1 MAALPI
7 ARARLMVLLLTG
19 LAACRA
25 STAAAPSSTAPAEPG
40 SPMAPGNDQPAG
52 ALGSLA
58 PDKLMQRL
66 MDEMSSDPRF
76 SAAGDRVWK
85 RLEEDP
91 GLVQRGT
98 ALLER
103 VTESPAF
110 QQLLTRE
117 LAAGKTPEQIGRD
130 LEQRM
135 TRVFA
140 DPLVDRTIDETID
153 AQMER
158 PKVQR
163 ASHFWALMLVKESG
177 VSQALAEVY
186 LSPRWRRKWEAILG
200 VQPTPAMLFQ
210 RIDSYL
216 MSREGQWAA
225 QIIGDSLARDPLA
238 KDLFLRALESPALTA
253 IAIEL
258 SGKLL
263 EDPTFQDET
272 VKLLFAVMEQ
282 RSPQVVSA
290 SVRRIL
296 GEVPAVEDAV
306 ATSFLKMATAR
317 DLNQQ
322 VGADIRRLVLN
333 MRDREE
339 LLEAL
344 TPTERARAE
353 PARLTSR

>member
-1 MAALPI
+1 
-7 ARARLMVLLLTG
+7 
-19 LAACRA
+19 
-25 STAAAPSSTAPAEPG
+25 
-40 SPMAPGNDQPAG
+40 
-52 ALGSLA
+52 
-58 PDKLMQRL
+58 
-66 MDEMSSDPRF
+66 
-76 SAAGDRVWK
+76 
-85 RLEEDP
+85 
-91 GLVQRGT
+91 
-98 ALLER
+98 
-103 VTESPAF
+103 
-110 QQLLTRE
+110 
-117 LAAGKTPEQIGRD
+117 
-130 LEQRM
+130 
-135 TRVFA
+135 
-140 DPLVDRTIDETID
+140 
-153 AQMER
+153 
-158 PKVQR
+158 
-163 ASHFWALMLVKESG
+163 
-177 VSQALAEVY
+177 